1 MCGPA
6 LTCLDGFLYPT
17 TCGPENCDLPIG
29 PCDNGEDDGGNNV
42 LCSDINNP
50 FECIGSGC
58 EWVGGNIPGAGY
70 CFDETANDCDP
81 NLICGEAITCWEDNF
96 LYPTTCGPENC
107 DLPIGPCEDEQECEN
122 GEVNNENPC
131 NPQECFDG
139 QWYEIVIDCA
149 EEMGVPCENGEYVDP
164 PEGECCSICV
174 EYDNDPDA
182 TLYLGNTTAIP
193 NSEVSIPFYI
203 NSNEPVGGLQFEIYS
218 PLHGG
223 SSGNFVNPSSIESM
237 IDCFNIEYNV
247 IDNSLLV
254 IMFSLEG
261 CTVDVGE
268 NYVANINYYIPE
280 SATLGQNIPVEFFNT
295 IVSDQFGNE
304 ISSGGQSGS
313 ILVGIQGDINGDS
326 FINVSDIVL
335 AVSFAISSQQP
346 SQYQM
351 WAGDVN
357 SDGMVNVLD
366 IVTIVN
372 MILG

>member
-1 MCGPA
+1 M
-6 LTCLDGFLYPT
+6 
-17 TCGPENCDLPIG
+17 
-29 PCDNGEDDGGNNV
+29 
-42 LCSDINNP
+42 S
-50 FECIGSGC
+50 
-58 EWVGGNIPGAGY
+58 
-70 CFDETANDCDP
+70 
-81 NLICGEAITCWEDNF
+81 
-96 LYPTTCGPENC
+96 
-107 DLPIGPCEDEQECEN
+107 

-164 PEGECCSICV
+164 PEGECCSICI
-174 EYDNDPDA
+174 EYDNEPDA
-182 TLYLGNTTAIP
+182 TLYLGNATAIP

-223 SSGNFVNPSSIESM
+223 GSGNFVNPSSIESM
-237 IDCFNIEYNV
+237 IDCFNTEYNV

-261 CTVDVGE
+261 CTIDAGE

-280 SATLGQNIPVEFFNT
+280 SANLGQNIPVEFVST

-304 ISSGGQSGS
+304 ISSRGQSGS
-313 ILVGIQGDINGDS
+313 ILIGIPGDINGDS

-346 SQYQM
+346 SPYQM

-357 SDGMVNVLD
+357 NDGMVNVLD